1 MGVGAVAEALIVGGI
16 LVLGWL
22 GKNHLVVWA
31 CLALLA
37 LIAAGWTPYLGNLE
51 EPALRLGLTLLT
63 LSILIPFVRRVKDV
77 AALWHSL
84 ASPLGLF
91 AALTG
96 AVAAYLAGRGV
107 PALRT
112 HPEMAIGLIVGSVLG
127 ATLLRGVP
135 TGPLIAAG
143 VTGMLLELWS
153 RLLRG

>member
-1 MGVGAVAEALIVGGI
+1 MGPVAEALIVGGI

-37 LIAAGWTPYLGNLE
+37 LMAAGWTPYLGRLE
-51 EPALRLGLTLLT
+51 EPALKAGLTLLT
-63 LSILIPFVRRVKDV
+63 LSILIPFVRRIKDLNG
-77 AALWHSL
+77 LWESL
-84 ASPLGLF
+84 ASPLGFF
-91 AALTG
+91 ACVTG
-96 AVAAYLAGRGV
+96 AVAAYLAGKGV

-112 HPEMAIGLIVGSVLG
+112 YPEMAIGLIVGSVLG

-143 VTGMLLELWS
+143 VTGILMELWG
-153 RLLRG
+153 RFLRG

>member
-1 MGVGAVAEALIVGGI
+1 MDRVAEALIAGGI
-16 LVLGWL
+16 LILGWL

-31 CLALLA
+31 CLALIA
-37 LIAAGWTPYLGNLE
+37 LIAAGWTPHLGSLE
-51 EPALRLGLTLLT
+51 EPALKAGLTLLT
-63 LSILIPFVRRVKDV
+63 LSILIPFVRRVKDLGG
-77 AALWHSL
+77 LWESL

-96 AVAAYLAGRGV
+96 AVAAYLAGKGV
-107 PALRT
+107 PALRA
-112 HPEMAIGLIVGSVLG
+112 HPEMAIGLIVGSVVG

-143 VTGMLLELWS
+143 VTGILMELWG

>member
-1 MGVGAVAEALIVGGI
+1 VGAVAEALIVGGI
-16 LVLGWL
+16 LIVAWL

-37 LIAAGWTPYLGNLE
+37 LMATGWTQHLHSLE
-51 EPALRLGLTLLT
+51 EPTLKAGLTLLT

-77 AALWHSL
+77 AGLWESL
-84 ASPLGLF
+84 ASPLGFF

-96 AVAAYLAGRGV
+96 AVAAYLAGKGV
-107 PALRT
+107 PALRA

-143 VTGMLLELWS
+143 VTGILLELWS
-153 RLLRG
+153 RILRG